1 MVGEGEM
8 WDEFLAAATE
18 YLQARQDWLRD
29 EFGLGEWPRWDYD
42 QPTATLRFSADGKTG
57 VVADM
62 QVVGSTSTSSGTWLW
77 SWAND
82 SILAPAMGDMERVR
96 AYGEAHGFDKL
107 VQAKWPGDESD
118 GWEMTA
124 AAAYI
129 LQAEGGYRAPHE
141 RGALFMIMRQVRR
154 VT

>member
-1 MVGEGEM
+1 
-8 WDEFLAAATE
+8 
-18 YLQARQDWLRD
+18 
-29 EFGLGEWPRWDYD
+29 
-42 QPTATLRFSADGKTG
+42 
-57 VVADM
+57 M
-62 QVVGSTSTSSGTWLW
+62 QVVGSTSKSGGTWLW

-82 SILAPAMGDMERVR
+82 AVLAPATRDMEKVR
-96 AYGEAHGFDKL
+96 IYGEAHGFEKL
-107 VQAKWPGDESD
+107 TRAKWPGDECD

-129 LQAEGGYRAPHE
+129 LRAEGGYRAPSE